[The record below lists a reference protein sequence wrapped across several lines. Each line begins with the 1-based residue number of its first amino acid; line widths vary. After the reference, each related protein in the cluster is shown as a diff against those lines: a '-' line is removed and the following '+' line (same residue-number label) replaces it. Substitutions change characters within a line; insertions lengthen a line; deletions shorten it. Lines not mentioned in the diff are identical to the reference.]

1 MDFLRIKHLYVN
13 RLSVRCPDFTFNFTT
28 NQHHTESRRFFW
40 SRTIQKMP
48 HKLQDKRGQQ
58 QLGLFGSLPANGNDQ
73 QKLVNNSSHKICLR
87 KVDVNAS

>member
-1 MDFLRIKHLYVN
+1 MDFLRIKHLNVN
-13 RLSVRCPDFTFNFTT
+13 RLSVRCPDFTFNFTM

-40 SRTIQKMP
+40 NYKKKML

-73 QKLVNNSSHKICLR
+73 QKLVNNSSHEICFQ